1 MDLVCVVKRDTLV
14 SAVQPRGDTV
24 LPLDIFQVDYI
35 AEFDRDKAGQIA
47 VVLDRRSAI
56 ASQSVALFPSHAVV
70 DAAVRVVALGSRLV

>member
-14 SAVQPRGDTV
+14 FAGQPRGDTV

-47 VVLDRRSAI
+47 VVLASRSAI
-56 ASQSVALFPSHAVV
+56 APQSVSLFLSHAVV
-70 DAAVRVVALGSRLV
+70 DASVRVDCTGQ